1 MSIPVTRLQPFY
13 SGQFGVQGS
22 DVSRGL
28 RTSPAGVVFYVDANH
43 PNATATADGTD
54 PENPLTTIAAAFA
67 RLVTFHALG
76 SVQAEGSVI
85 VVAPGTYTDNI
96 TIDRTSYPADCT
108 LLAAANSKFDVV
120 WVPAS
125 GDALTIDQSG
135 WVVDG
140 FHFQPAADGS
150 GVHLTWTAG
159 AGAEDTYIQNCF
171 FDGRWATG
179 LFNIELDGAPANVT
193 IQNCRFAEF
202 GVGDPCIT
210 VASTATADPYQCH
223 ILGNTFQECGEYI
236 TSDVAGGWSQTII
249 AGNLFCAATA
259 DAAYPAGA
267 GGTLIYID
275 LAGATNGY
283 NTIYGNICPGDYS
296 IAGGY
301 IPGTNDTW
309 IGNYA
314 SDVAE
319 AEIGDNGITIL
330 PPA

>member
-28 RTSPAGVVFYVDANH
+28 RTSPAGVMFHVDANH

-140 FHFQPAADGS
+140 FHFQPAADGA
-150 GVHLTWTAG
+150 GVHLTWAAG

-171 FDGRWATG
+171 FDGRWGTG
-179 LFNIELDGAPANVT
+179 LYGIELEGAPANVT
-193 IQNCRFAEF
+193 IQNNRFAEF
-202 GVGDPCIT
+202 STAEPCI
-210 VASTATADPYQCH
+210 VVRSCNQASPFQNH
-223 ILGNTFQECGEYI
+223 FFGNIFQECVEYI
-236 TSDVAGGWSQTII
+236 TNI
-249 AGNLFCAATA
+249 AEGYNACIFYGNFFAEATGALAAT
-259 DAAYPAGA
+259 
-267 GGTLIYID
+267 TTYID
-275 LAGATNGY
+275 LGGPGIGY
-283 NTIYGNICPGDYS
+283 NMVVGNYFSGDYS
-296 IAGGY
+296 NTGGY
-301 IPGTNDTW
+301 TAEGAGTDNW
-309 IGNYA
+309 VGNFA
-314 SDVAE
+314 ADVAE
-319 AEIGDNGITIL
+319 AEVSDSGITIAQ
-330 PPA
+330 PAA

>member
-108 LLAAANSKFDVV
+108 IIAAANSKFDTV
-120 WVPAS
+120 WVPAA

-140 FHFQPAADGS
+140 FHFQPAADGA
-150 GVHLTWTAG
+150 GVHLTWAAG

-171 FDGRWATG
+171 FDGRWGTG
-179 LFNIELDGAPANVT
+179 LYGIELEGAPANVT
-193 IQNCRFAEF
+193 IQNNRFAEF
-202 GVGDPCIT
+202 STAEPCI
-210 VASTATADPYQCH
+210 VVRSCNQASPFQNH
-223 ILGNTFQECGEYI
+223 FFGNIFQECVEYI
-236 TSDVAGGWSQTII
+236 TNI
-249 AGNLFCAATA
+249 AEGYNACIFYGNFFAEATGALAAT
-259 DAAYPAGA
+259 
-267 GGTLIYID
+267 TTYID
-275 LAGATNGY
+275 LGGPGIGY
-283 NTIYGNICPGDYS
+283 NMVVGNYFSGDYS
-296 IAGGY
+296 NTGGY
-301 IPGTNDTW
+301 TAEGAGTDNW
-309 IGNYA
+309 VGNFA
-314 SDVAE
+314 ADVAE
-319 AEIGDNGITIL
+319 AEVGDNGITIAQ
-330 PPA
+330 PAA